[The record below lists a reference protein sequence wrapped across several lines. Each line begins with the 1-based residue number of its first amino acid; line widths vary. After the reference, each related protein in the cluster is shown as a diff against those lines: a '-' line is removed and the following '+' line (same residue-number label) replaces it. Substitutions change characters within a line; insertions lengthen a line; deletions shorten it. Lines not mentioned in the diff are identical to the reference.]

1 MTSDPKREHCTTY
14 KANNFFFYTAAK
26 SRDDVTELFGTES
39 DLTDRV
45 YTMVLAPV
53 KAVGSVP
60 KVLEVGDTILEL
72 MKWANRNVFPM
83 LPLK

>member
-1 MTSDPKREHCTTY
+1 MFCNVQSFS
-14 KANNFFFYTAAK
+14 FFCTAAR
-26 SRDDVTELFGTES
+26 SRDDVTELLGTES

-60 KVLEVGDTILEL
+60 KVLEVGGEL
-72 MKWANRNVFPM
+72 
-83 LPLK
+83 

>member
-1 MTSDPKREHCTTY
+1 MFNCFNDFSFC
-14 KANNFFFYTAAK
+14 TAAK

-60 KVLEVGDTILEL
+60 KVLEVGNSILDL
-72 MKWANRNVFPM
+72 MKWANRNGFPV
-83 LPLK
+83 LPLT